1 MESTHTLTNETCNG
15 SNDACELSD
24 VQMATKRMKNHKQDN
39 CSTNGVEN
47 SNEALSQHLSTSPS
61 SNSYDGSDDTD
72 IRENDDFND
81 GKTENGTSFEQ
92 QREPKKK
99 SCNSISLPRTPAD
112 TPMPVRRN
120 VLNKKRTPIDAQH
133 NNLVDDKEKSKETT
147 TPRKDGAGIDNSN
160 KSSGSDDAL
169 TDAKSV
175 NGKTSSRK
183 KRQNHLNLVGASNER
198 ITNAASRRSD
208 AMRRLSVSNATL
220 RNVINSLLF
229 SFFFYLLRFFCV
241 GFLFCFLLFFLTIS
255 KCKLQMP
262 FFSLSLFIFICFPT
276 P

>member
-15 SNDACELSD
+15 SNDACEGSD
-24 VQMATKRMKNHKQDN
+24 VQTATKRMKNHKQDN
-39 CSTNGVEN
+39 CSSNGVEN

-61 SNSYDGSDDTD
+61 SNSYDGSVDTD
-72 IRENDDFND
+72 IKENDD
-81 GKTENGTSFEQ
+81 ENRSSLKQ
-92 QREPKKK
+92 PRDPKKK

-120 VLNKKRTPIDAQH
+120 ALNKKRTPIDAKH
-133 NNLVDDKEKSKETT
+133 NNNNDLVDDTEKSKETT
-147 TPRKDGAGIDNSN
+147 TPRKGDDIDNSN

-175 NGKTSSRK
+175 NGKTSSKK

-208 AMRRLSVSNATL
+208 AMRRFSVSNATL

-229 SFFFYLLRFFCV
+229 SFTFYFFFSV
-241 GFLFCFLLFFLTIS
+241 HSSVLFNDFQMQIANAVFFLYLFYFHLLS
-255 KCKLQMP
+255 KLHEFQE
-262 FFSLSLFIFICFPT
+262 FI
-276 P
+276 